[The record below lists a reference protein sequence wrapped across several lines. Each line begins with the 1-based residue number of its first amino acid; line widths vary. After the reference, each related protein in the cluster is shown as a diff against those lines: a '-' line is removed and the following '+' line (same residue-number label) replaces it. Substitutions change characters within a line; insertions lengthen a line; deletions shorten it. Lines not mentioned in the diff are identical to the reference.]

1 MTAADSY
8 FLTRQADERGT
19 RYAPPT
25 LARFLGE
32 CIAALEARFGPRDR
46 RFTPLGVEI
55 VEGRTGG
62 AGGPL
67 RPPCLWF
74 PSNGEGVRR
83 HVVLLLGPYAL
94 RGRGEAEW
102 QLAHESVHLLDPVR
116 GGTTVLEEG
125 VAAWF
130 QNSFAPRGR
139 PASWADDSPDYA
151 EAEMIVKGCEGLFEV
166 VRALRAEG
174 VRLGEIGAEHLR
186 RRGVPRRSA
195 DRLAAPFGGDP

>member
-1 MTAADSY
+1 MSADPY

-19 RYAPPT
+19 VYRPPT

-32 CIAALEARFGPRDR
+32 CVAAVEARFGPRDR

-55 VEGRTGG
+55 VAGRTGG
-62 AGGPL
+62 AGGPV
-67 RPPCLWF
+67 RPPCLWYP
-74 PSNGEGVRR
+74 PSDRGTWR
-83 HVVLLLGPYAL
+83 HVVVLLGPCAL
-94 RGRGEAEW
+94 RRREVAEW

-125 VAAWF
+125 LAVRF

-151 EAEMIVKGCEGLFEV
+151 EAEMLVGGCGGLSEA

-174 VRLGEIGAEHLR
+174 LRLGEIGAEHLR
-186 RRGVPRRSA
+186 RRGVPRRFA
-195 DRLAAPFGGDP
+195 ERLAAPFPETPR